1 MKLLLFCPNS
11 KPYLWKYDKEYAE
24 YLRSLGNHNSN
35 FEIGNMVSK
44 NEPTYENCKEY
55 VDKVTK
61 LNGKIVAE
69 CDFEIEYISVQNEV
83 EYSDNEEIISEFL
96 SYYTKQCD
104 FNLLL
109 NKAAISFEQL
119 DDYLCHCGGYAI
131 HIKNLHIFENPRD
144 LEEFNLTN
152 NCCFE
157 KEVGRDWEDL
167 PIFEC
172 KFHNCCRYKSDCANV
187 CDKHFYEIKRI
198 RNITKVFD
206 TEDIGWKFAMS
217 VKSEQLCKLLNGK
230 ATTIIK
236 KSISKEMKSFL

>member
-44 NEPTYENCKEY
+44 NDPTYENCKEY

-69 CDFEIEYISVQNEV
+69 CDFEV
-83 EYSDNEEIISEFL
+83 EEIYEEL
-96 SYYTKQCD
+96 YGD
-104 FNLLL
+104 
-109 NKAAISFEQL
+109 L
-119 DDYLCHCGGYAI
+119 DWQHDYLPTTNTMSIVSLEQTSCLTRDEICSYLKNNNGYAI
-131 HIKNLHIFENPRD
+131 HIKNLHIFDKPRD
-144 LEEFNLTN
+144 LNEFELTN

-157 KEVGRDWEDL
+157 KETGRDWEDL
-167 PIFEC
+167 PIYEC
-172 KFHNCCRYKSDCANV
+172 KFPNYCKYKSDCANV
-187 CDKHFYEIKRI
+187 CDKHWYKVKKIH
-198 RNITKVFD
+198 NMTKVFD
-206 TEDIGWKFAMS
+206 TENIGWKFATS
-217 VKSEQLCKLLNGK
+217 VNSEQLCKVLNEK

-236 KSISKEMKSFL
+236 KSILKEMRKFL